1 MSRRRPETPPERKP
15 LHSYPAPD
23 VPDREP
29 LSLLEQQRRAAPR
42 RPHYLWGNRFDPEPP
57 PKAIPPTQQNKDTT
71 PDTDWS
77 EKQQGFQR
85 CLFAKS
91 CKMPYGS
98 LQAGERLEPLA
109 NFGTVALLGATT
121 TTATGDIGLAGAG
134 SATEKLLKLGRL
146 VARRNLALGAAAVG
160 LAATGTAAGAAMLLA
175 FVPRQLQDGTLYQ
188 PEDLEALDFAET
200 RVRIGVS
207 ESGFI
212 FGVHTGPGSEY
223 SRVKTIPATTQK
235 SEAGHTRLTA
245 ELEDGFSLTWYPDGG
260 GELGSSD
267 VYYPEFDGVELDQIL
282 VRPIPEPGEEL
293 LATSYPGAPET
304 TLKDAIVYFPDRP
317 DLAPLYIVYKT
328 TKELRAESGVA
339 TGKGKDVDWEDGY
352 WLGKAANEG
361 QGQYIPT
368 RIAQGLKE
376 HGEFKNFDEFR
387 KVLWT
392 LVSED
397 EELLKQFA
405 LSNHKALRN
414 GQAPISVRSGWYMGP
429 NRDIKCF
436 EIHHV
441 VEIQNGGGVYDID
454 NLRIVTAKNHKRIH
468 YGE

>member
-57 PKAIPPTQQNKDTT
+57 AKAIPPTQQNKDTT

-77 EKQQGFQR
+77 EKQKGFQR

-109 NFGTVALLGATT
+109 NFGAVALMGTTVTQTASGEVVLGEIAKG
-121 TTATGDIGLAGAG
+121 ADKLA
-134 SATEKLLKLGRL
+134 KLGRW
-146 VARRNLALGAAAVG
+146 V
-160 LAATGTAAGAAMLLA
+160 LAAGSTVAGGVVLAM
-175 FVPRQLQDGTLYQ
+175 VPRQLADGTLYTD
-188 PEDLEALDFAET
+188 EDLATLPQAET
-200 RVRIGVS
+200 RVRIGMT
-207 ESGFI
+207 ENGFI
-212 FGVHTGPGSEY
+212 FGVHTGPDTGY
-223 SRVKTIPATTQK
+223 SKVRTVPATTGK
-235 SEAGHTRLTA
+235 SDAGHTRLTA
-245 ELEDGFSLTWYPDGG
+245 ELEDGFRLTWYPDGG

-317 DLAPLYIVYKT
+317 DLPPLYIVYKT

-368 RIAQGLKE
+368 AIADALRGR
-376 HGEFKNFDEFR
+376 EFKNFDKFR
-387 KVLWT
+387 NALWEE
-392 LVSED
+392 VSEHPD
-397 EELLKQFA
+397 LAQQFIKSNRERMRKGYAPRARKKDSVGGRKAFEL
-405 LSNHKALRN
+405 
-414 GQAPISVRSGWYMGP
+414 
-429 NRDIKCF
+429 
-436 EIHHV
+436 HHI
-441 VEIQNGGGVYDID
+441 VEIQNGGEVFDVDNIRVITSRHHIDIHRAD
-454 NLRIVTAKNHKRIH
+454 K
-468 YGE
+468 